1 MSQQRERPRGPPPRP
16 RPRRRRRSH
25 VGRGDGRCNAR
36 CPSARAST
44 PRRSYGRGRRSSL
57 RVCRCG
63 CAPISRASVRCC
75 CGRGGLRR
83 RRSCSGACALAL
95 SPQPSAL
102 SPQPSALSPQ
112 PSAMALS
119 PQPWAPAPPPPLSR
133 RSRSSSC
140 MGWIV
145 LPRCCGGSGRAAGR
159 QARRVITPP
168 RQFTSPSHTPDRCRR
183 RRRRCRCCAGR
194 WWGCA
199 LSAPARCT
207 SGRSA
212 PQRCT
217 PRRAADLR
225 LPAAVSGPGRARGGR
240 GRGSCFDSR

>member
-1 MSQQRERPRGPPPRP
+1 MEA
-16 RPRRRRRSH
+16 
-25 VGRGDGRCNAR
+25 GRAADVTA
-36 CPSARAST
+36 ARAAEGAAAAAAAAAAAE
-44 PRRSYGRGRRSSL
+44 PRRSRRRPLQRSLSFRSSQHAATQL
-57 RVCRCG
+57 RAGAAEQPARVQMRLCADLEGFGALLLRQGRAAPAAELLG
-63 CAPISRASVRCC
+63 CVRP
-75 CGRGGLRR
+75 G
-83 RRSCSGACALAL
+83 
-95 SPQPSAL
+95 PQPSAL
-102 SPQPSALSPQ
+102 SPQPSAL
-112 PSAMALS
+112 ALS

-133 RSRSSSC
+133 SSRSSSC